1 VADDRDGLPFGLYV
15 PEADDGGGVGQPT
28 CYASLGEIAPVGN
41 LDLSNGRAVTGALR
55 SSGGGLSSAE
65 DVSGAGGGIALMELP
80 QPFSTAPPT
89 QLGFAGVLGLLN
101 LVGVLYIGRCAA
113 SVRDSRRSGR
123 RLHARAHHG
132 ALGSLPCMHVLTTAP
147 SPLPTGSL
155 RPSVLT
161 TAPSPLPTG
170 SWRPSV
176 ACRRR
181 TWAPPAR

>member
-15 PEADDGGGVGQPT
+15 PEADGGGGGGVGQPT

-147 SPLPTGSL
+147 SPLPTGF
-155 RPSVLT
+155 
-161 TAPSPLPTG
+161 
-170 SWRPSV
+170 WRPSV

>member
-15 PEADDGGGVGQPT
+15 PEADDGGGGGVGQPT

-55 SSGGGLSSAE
+55 SSGGGLSSTE

-113 SVRDSRRSGR
+113 SVRNSRRSGR
-123 RLHARAHHG
+123 RLHASAHHG
-132 ALGSLPCMHVLTTAP
+132 ALP
-147 SPLPTGSL
+147 SPHRILASVSGVPTAYLGSAGPMIALL
-155 RPSVLT
+155 RK
-161 TAPSPLPTG
+161 AY
-170 SWRPSV
+170 
-176 ACRRR
+176 AE
-181 TWAPPAR
+181 